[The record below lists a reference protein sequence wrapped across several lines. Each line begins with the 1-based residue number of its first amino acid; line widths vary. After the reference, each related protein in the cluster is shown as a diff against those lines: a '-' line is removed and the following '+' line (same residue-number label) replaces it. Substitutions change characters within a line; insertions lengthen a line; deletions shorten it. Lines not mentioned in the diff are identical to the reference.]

1 MSELDPRY
9 EKKVLLE
16 VVKQMKDPEE
26 TARKQNSMRA
36 VLLTSGSV
44 GLLAAFMMA
53 LNQATHPFVSAFL
66 AAAAGCA
73 IGLATFL
80 HFVQKQWPITRKYV
94 DMDRVRKRLDEFGP

>member
-9 EKKVLLE
+9 ERKVLLE

-26 TARKQNSMRA
+26 TARKQNSMRR
-36 VLLTSGSV
+36 VILTLGSI

-53 LNQATHPFVSAFL
+53 LNEATHPFVSAFM

-80 HFVQKQWPITRKYV
+80 QFVQKQWPITRKYI
-94 DMDRVRKRLDEFGP
+94 DMDGVRQRLNELGP